1 MTRDPR
7 PTPARAV
14 KAPPHRSISLL
25 SARRVLRC
33 AAVSLA
39 VILCVPVRAGAS
51 AGQLSFAWDYTA
63 SGAAGFALYCGSAS
77 GTYTL
82 RFDAG
87 DARTYTVSG
96 LTSGARYYCAVTAY
110 DSSKAE
116 GAFSTE
122 ASVVVPNAP
131 VGGFKAAPTSGITP
145 LNVVFTNTTTGSAIA
160 WAWDFG
166 DGDTSTLKN
175 PGHSYSAP
183 GTYTVKLTAFGPG
196 GSSIKTATIKADPLP
211 APVANFTVR
220 PSSGIAP
227 LVVKFA
233 NTTAGRVDSWE
244 WDFGDG
250 TRSSDVK
257 SPVHTYNQPG
267 SYTVKLT
274 ATNSGGTSIK
284 TAATPITANP
294 PPVPVANFT
303 MAPAHG
309 DAPLAVR
316 FRNRTVGKVDSWL
329 WDFGDNSTSTDANP
343 SHVYAQAG
351 SYSVKL
357 SATNVGGTGTKTSV
371 TPIVVTLP
379 PLPVANF
386 SVTPASGHLPLTV
399 YFINRTSGKMNSW
412 LWDFGDGTTSTDVNP
427 THVYTEAGK
436 YTVTL
441 SATEFHGT
449 ATATS
454 ATAVRALHPGRAPA
468 HGFEKASG
476 TKVADLSVKGDTGVI
491 FGATRVP
498 SGKFGRALS
507 FDRIKNWDGV
517 ATSPTLNLTAD
528 VTPKAWVSLTS
539 STTG

>member
-1 MTRDPR
+1 M
-7 PTPARAV
+7 
-14 KAPPHRSISLL
+14 
-25 SARRVLRC
+25 
-33 AAVSLA
+33 
-39 VILCVPVRAGAS
+39 VP
-51 AGQLSFAWDYTA
+51 Y
-63 SGAAGFALYCGSAS
+63 
-77 GTYTL
+77 
-82 RFDAG
+82 
-87 DARTYTVSG
+87 
-96 LTSGARYYCAVTAY
+96 
-110 DSSKAE
+110 
-116 GAFSTE
+116 
-122 ASVVVPNAP
+122 AP
-131 VGGFKAAPTSGITP
+131 VGGFKAVPTNGITP
-145 LNVVFTNTTTGSAIA
+145 LNVAFTNTTSGSATT

-166 DGDTSTLKN
+166 DGQTSTIKN

-183 GTYTVKLTAFGPG
+183 GTYTVKLTATGPG
-196 GSSIKTATIKADPLP
+196 GSSIKIATIKADPLP

-220 PSSGIAP
+220 PSSGVAP

-250 TRSSDVK
+250 ARSSDVK
-257 SPVHTYNQPG
+257 SPVHTYAQPG

-539 STTG
+539 STTGWRAVIMRGRVANAICDRYADTDGRCS